1 MLSYHS
7 ISRNDLGSPASSR
20 HSSPDPELT
29 QKLLSRVR
37 DEFTFTYTEP
47 TDTNND
53 SNPTAQNAEEEEDE
67 AELVLFAAPTSAA
80 PQTRKIRLES
90 PGAGSGEPGFLV
102 KRPRSYYFADELNS
116 EKEAEFAAS
125 AISPQTLFAMSRE
138 PWPGCRVPWKVAS
151 ISAKG
156 LQKCVQVG
164 HSPSQMM
171 MVEEKAKPRTR
182 KGKKAR
188 IALRKKIRERAE
200 RKEREEKEKR
210 EKEEAERE
218 KRTRRNREKK
228 VKKKM
233 RDKAK
238 KAEGSAG
245 GEGGGENAGEEAEK
259 AGDAMDVDIAE
270 EAH

>member
-7 ISRNDLGSPASSR
+7 VSRNDLGSPTSSPR
-20 HSSPDPELT
+20 SSPDPELT

-37 DEFTFTYTEP
+37 DEFTFTFTEP
-47 TDTNND
+47 TDANND
-53 SNPTAQNAEEEEDE
+53 NNSAAQDVVEEEEEE

-80 PQTRKIRLES
+80 PQARKIRLES
-90 PGAGSGEPGFLV
+90 PGAGTGEPGFVV
-102 KRPRSYYFADELNS
+102 KRPRSYYFADELDS
-116 EKEAEFAAS
+116 EKEEEYKAS
-125 AISPQTLFAMSRE
+125 AIDAQTLLAMARE
-138 PWPGCRVPWKVAS
+138 PWPGCRLPWKVTT

-156 LQKCVQVG
+156 LQKCVLVG
-164 HSPSQMM
+164 HPLSQLMT
-171 MVEEKAKPRTR
+171 VEEKAKPRTR

-188 IALRKKIRERAE
+188 IALRKKIKERAE
-200 RKEREEKEKR
+200 RKEREEREKR

-238 KAEGSAG
+238 KAEGAAE
-245 GEGGGENAGEEAEK
+245 GEAAED
-259 AGDAMDVDIAE
+259 AVDAMDVDAAE
-270 EAH
+270 DAH